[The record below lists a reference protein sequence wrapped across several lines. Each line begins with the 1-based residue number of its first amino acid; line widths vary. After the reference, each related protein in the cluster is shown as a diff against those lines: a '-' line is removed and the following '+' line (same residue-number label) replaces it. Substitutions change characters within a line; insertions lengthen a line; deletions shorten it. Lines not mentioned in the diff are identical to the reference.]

1 MAPLVGFPRV
11 AATPYPGYGFTA
23 VYNRVARTGASSA
36 ASGIGLHIEILCT
49 MLPGGAALTGLQVH
63 SSLLVW

>member
-11 AATPYPGYGFTA
+11 AASPYPGYGFTA
-23 VYNRVARTGASSA
+23 VYDRVARTGASSA
-36 ASGIGLHIEILCT
+36 ASGIGFCVEILCT
-49 MLPGGAALTGLQVH
+49 MLPGGTALIGLQVH